1 MITRCGVA
9 SVAAMVVSAALT
21 ACAGAQQR
29 ADTSFDMSVKRP
41 AHTAR
46 HPLLVIDEAHNNFH
60 TATGRYAPFAALM
73 RNDGYRVAPSAVTL
87 TKVALDSVGVLVI
100 SNPAAPGIGAA
111 GATSASAFTDAECDA
126 VRDWV
131 RAGGALLLI
140 ADHAPFGSATEL
152 LAGRFGVN
160 FGKGF
165 VHDTA
170 HVLAG
175 RGPTMLVF
183 DKERLGAHAIMNG
196 RDSSERIRTV
206 VSFTGQSMSSP
217 PGATALL
224 RLSPTAGESP
234 TREDLASLRGV
245 SAAGRAQGIAM
256 TFGRGRVVMLGEAA
270 MMSAQLAAGAVDQ
283 YGAPFTMG
291 MNHPGSDDKQF
302 ALNVVRWLSRV
313 LE

>member
-1 MITRCGVA
+1 MIRRSRSAVA
-9 SVAAMVVSAALT
+9 TALASAVLA

-29 ADTSFDMSVKRP
+29 ADNSFDMSVQRP

-46 HPLLVIDEAHNNFH
+46 HPRLAIDEGHNNFH
-60 TATGRYAPFAALM
+60 TAAGRYAPFAALM

-87 TKVALDSVGVLVI
+87 TKVALDSVEVLVI
-100 SNPAAPGIGAA
+100 ANPAAPGIGAG

-140 ADHAPFGSATEL
+140 ADHAPFGSAAEN
-152 LAGRFGVN
+152 LAGRFDVN

-170 HVLAG
+170 HFLAG
-175 RGPTMLVF
+175 RGPTMLMF
-183 DKERLGAHAIMNG
+183 DHERLGAHAIMNG
-196 RDSSERIRTV
+196 RDESERIRTV
-206 VSFTGQSMSSP
+206 VSFTGQSMSIP
-217 PGATALL
+217 AGADALL

-256 TFGRGRVVMLGEAA
+256 PFGRGRLVMLGEAA
-270 MMSAQLAAGAVDQ
+270 MMSAQLAAGAADQ
-283 YGAPFTMG
+283 YGAPFKMG

-302 ALNVVRWLSRV
+302 ALNVVRWLSRA